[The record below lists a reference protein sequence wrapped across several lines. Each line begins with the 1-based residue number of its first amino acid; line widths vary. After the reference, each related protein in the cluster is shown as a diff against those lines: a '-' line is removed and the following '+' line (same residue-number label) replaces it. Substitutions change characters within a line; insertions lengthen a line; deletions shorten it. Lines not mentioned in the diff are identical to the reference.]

1 MKGRETVIIVAH
13 PSTIMGETKQ
23 AGSSRV
29 PAIPPVMMAV
39 VWRSMGL
46 FEL

>member
-1 MKGRETVIIVAH
+1 MKGRQTVITVAQL
-13 PSTIMGETKQ
+13 STRMGETKQ
-23 AGSSRV
+23 AGRSSV